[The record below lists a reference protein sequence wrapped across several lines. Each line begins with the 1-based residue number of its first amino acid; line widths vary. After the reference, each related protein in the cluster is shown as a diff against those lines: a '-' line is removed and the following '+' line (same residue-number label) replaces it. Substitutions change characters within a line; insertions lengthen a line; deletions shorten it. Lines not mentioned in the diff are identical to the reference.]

1 MAQKRT
7 RLRTIRRN
15 VRHLGLPLIALAFL
29 TATPLVSWAAK
40 IPDHFRTTATADIEG
55 GLRCVVGRVTKDGF
69 NQRAYVYL
77 EEAATHT
84 LRWATPIALLPNFYE
99 NRASHCLAEGNKVYA
114 LIQSDSDSVPVVS
127 QTFVSV
133 VALDQATGHID
144 SNELVK
150 LPVVKGAVTVF
161 VYDSPENFRSE
172 GDKIVVKGE
181 YGFKGDAEDTRT
193 PFTASV
199 SMQPSR

>member
-1 MAQKRT
+1 M
-7 RLRTIRRN
+7 
-15 VRHLGLPLIALAFL
+15 ALAFL
-29 TATPLVSWAAK
+29 AATPLVSWAAK
-40 IPDHFRTTATADIEG
+40 IPDHFRTSATADIEG

-77 EEAATHT
+77 EKAATHK
-84 LRWATPIALLPNFYE
+84 LRWATPIPLLPNFYE
-99 NRASHCLAEGNKVYA
+99 NRASHCLAESGKVYP

-127 QTFVSV
+127 QAFVSV
-133 VALDQATGHID
+133 VALDQATDHID

-150 LPVVKGAVTVF
+150 LPVVKGDVTVL

-181 YGFKGDAEDTRT
+181 YGIKGDAADTRT
-193 PFTASV
+193 PFTANVSV
-199 SMQPSR
+199 QPSR